1 VRAGRRQRAA
11 TAAAV
16 IAAVA
21 TLLVRPVGATPLGD
35 KQAEAARIAQRLDTL
50 GNRISVLDER
60 YNQAR
65 LREQEA
71 QQALAVT
78 KVRLQASDA
87 QLAQAR
93 DRLARVAVSTYVHS
107 GSASLISVLL
117 RGDNVG
123 DLDRRRR
130 YVRTALDDRRQAIG
144 DVATAQRELEASQTA
159 LESEQ
164 KAAHNAAADAATNR
178 AAAETAIASQER
190 TLSKVQGEM
199 AGLVKAEQAKR
210 AAEEQRVAEA
220 RLALAT
226 TTTTTTLKPAA
237 AGSAST
243 STTTTTVKSLFGG
256 VTTTTTT
263 TASTAPAPLT
273 SPPPSARASVAV
285 EEAKRQLGKPYVFGG
300 AGPDNFDCSG
310 LVAWAWRAAGVSL
323 PHSAGSQYRDYPK
336 VPLTALQ
343 PGDIVVFG
351 SDLHHDGIYVGG
363 GQMIHAPQTGDV
375 VKYAS
380 IYRQDLYGASRP
392 SS

>member
-1 VRAGRRQRAA
+1 M
-11 TAAAV
+11 
-16 IAAVA
+16 I
-21 TLLVRPVGATPLGD
+21 VRPVGATPLAD

-65 LREQEA
+65 LREEEA
-71 QQALAVT
+71 QQGLAVT
-78 KVRLQASDA
+78 KVRLRASDA

-117 RGDNVG
+117 RGDDVG

-144 DVATAQRELEASQTA
+144 DVATAQRELAASQTA

-164 KAAHNAAADAATNR
+164 KTAHTAAADAATNR

-190 TLSKVQGEM
+190 TLAKVTGEM
-199 AGLVKAEQAKR
+199 AGLVKAEQVKR
-210 AAEEQRVAEA
+210 AAEEQRIAEA
-220 RLALAT
+220 RLAPST
-226 TTTTTTLKPAA
+226 TTTTTTVRPAT
-237 AGSAST
+237 AGSASPST
-243 STTTTTVKSLFGG
+243 SSTTTTTVKSLAGG
-256 VTTTTTT
+256 APTTTTTT
-263 TASTAPAPLT
+263 TAASTAPAPLT
-273 SPPPSARASVAV
+273 SPPPSARASAAV

-300 AGPDNFDCSG
+300 SGPDNFDCSG

-351 SDLHHDGIYVGG
+351 SDLHHNGIYVGG

-380 IYRQDLYGASRP
+380 IYRQDAYGASRP